1 MESSN
6 PNLAD
11 ACSKVLLAI
20 QRLLASRP
28 GPIVVALDGGSGA
41 GKSTLASLIA
51 SKVETAVI
59 PVDDFFSAHIL
70 ENQWDVFSVEERLQ
84 HVFDW
89 QRVRESAI
97 KPLLAGNRARWQV
110 FDFVSGLRADG
121 TYGMQTDPAELEPA
135 DVILLDG
142 AYSAGPELADLVDL
156 AILVDVSIEERR
168 ARLAPREDVDFLEH
182 WHQLWDPVEEVY
194 FACVRPKESFD
205 LVVSGD

>member
-11 ACSKVLLAI
+11 ACSKVLLEI
-20 QRLLASRP
+20 RRLLASHP

-51 SKVETAVI
+51 SRAETAVI
-59 PVDDFFSAHIL
+59 TVDGFFSAHIP
-70 ENQWDVFSVEERLQ
+70 ENQWDVFSIEERLQ

-89 QRVRESAI
+89 QRLRECAI
-97 KPLLAGNRARWQV
+97 EPLLAGKPARWYA
-110 FDFVSGLRADG
+110 FDFESGLRPDG
-121 TYGMQTDPAELEPA
+121 TYGMQTDPVELAPA

-142 AYSAGPELADLVDL
+142 AYSAAPQLGDLVDL
-156 AILVDVSIEERR
+156 AILVDVSIEERH
-168 ARLAPREDVDFLEH
+168 ARQAAREDESFLER

-194 FACVRPKESFD
+194 FACVRPKGSFD

>member
-20 QRLLASRP
+20 QRLLASHQ
-28 GPIVVALDGGSGA
+28 GPVVVALDGGSGA

-59 PVDDFFSAHIL
+59 PIDDFFSAHIP
-70 ENQWDVFSVEERLQ
+70 ENQWDVFSIEERLQ

-89 QRVRESAI
+89 QRLRESAI
-97 KPLLAGNRARWQV
+97 RPLLAGKPARWYA
-110 FDFVSGLRADG
+110 FDFESGLRPDG

-142 AYSAGPELADLVDL
+142 AYSAGPELGDLVDL
-156 AILVDVSIEERR
+156 AVLVDVPIEERH
-168 ARLAPREDVDFLEH
+168 ARQAAREDEDFLEH
-182 WHQLWDPVEEVY
+182 WHQLWDPVEALY
-194 FACVRPKESFD
+194 FTCVRPKASFD
-205 LVVSGD
+205 LIVSGD